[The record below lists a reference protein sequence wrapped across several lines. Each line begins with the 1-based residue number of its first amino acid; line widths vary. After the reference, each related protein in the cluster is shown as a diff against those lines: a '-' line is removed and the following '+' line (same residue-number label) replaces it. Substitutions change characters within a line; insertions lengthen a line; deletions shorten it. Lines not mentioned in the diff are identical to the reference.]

1 MWLGGTLRCGFGR
14 RLVVW
19 AGLGTLLGP
28 EETPC
33 RLVGVFLVP
42 LPALDRLTH
51 PVARACV
58 ARACVGVV
66 VVVGVGVWWC
76 VECCIVDASIF
87 LCLVL
92 WFVRVCCV

>member
-1 MWLGGTLRCGFGR
+1 MGEGFLGAASG
-14 RLVVW
+14 
-19 AGLGTLLGP
+19 
-28 EETPC
+28 
-33 RLVGVFLVP
+33 
-42 LPALDRLTH
+42 LDRLTH
-51 PVARACV
+51 PVC
-58 ARACVGVV
+58 CVGVV

>member
-1 MWLGGTLRCGFGR
+1 MGGGFLGAASG
-14 RLVVW
+14 
-19 AGLGTLLGP
+19 
-28 EETPC
+28 
-33 RLVGVFLVP
+33 
-42 LPALDRLTH
+42 LDRLTH
-51 PVARACV
+51 PGVSLV
-58 ARACVGVV
+58 GLVGVV